1 MRMFA
6 VRMQYLNR
14 LNILQNLQLNAIKQ
28 HLTRITNTVCKLSL
42 CKYLLKRPIKSIVP
56 YTKSIVVPYK
66 PKKISVANN
75 IPTGKHC

>member
-6 VRMQYLNR
+6 VKDAVPKPFKYTPKFTIKCHKTTLN
-14 LNILQNLQLNAIKQ
+14 
-28 HLTRITNTVCKLSL
+28 TEVPNTVCKLSL

-66 PKKISVANN
+66 PRKISVA
-75 IPTGKHC
+75 K